1 MKDIK
6 VEIINQLSDNYSYLI
21 FNSSIS
27 SSIIVDPAEN
37 EKIIQFLKKNKLKL
51 EHIIITHHHNDH
63 TSGVLGLLK
72 EYPNAQIYSP
82 SELFSLKI
90 NRISDGDKINTSL
103 NEFQVFSTPGHTL
116 DHVALCDT
124 KNNLLFVGDVLFRLG
139 CGRVFE
145 GTIEQMHNSLNK
157 ILNLSDDMTV
167 YCGHEYT
174 LNNLKFLE
182 HLFVQND
189 ILENTKKQI
198 LRDLKLK
205 NKSIPFIL
213 GDEKRSNPFLNP
225 KCEMASKLKKN
236 NNYSNL
242 EFFRYLREKKDNF

>member
-1 MKDIK
+1 MTDIK

-21 FNSSIS
+21 LNNVTS
-27 SSIIVDPAEN
+27 SSIIVDPAEH
-37 EKIIQFLKKNKLKL
+37 EKIIKVLKKKKLKL
-51 EHIIITHHHNDH
+51 EYIFITHHHDDH

-72 EYPNAQIYSP
+72 EYPQAQIYSP
-82 SELFSLKI
+82 SELFSLTI
-90 NRISDGDKINTSL
+90 NKISDDDKIKTSF
-103 NEFQVFSTPGHTL
+103 NEFHVFSAPGHTL
-116 DHVALCDT
+116 DHIVLCDE
-124 KNNLLFVGDVLFRLG
+124 KNKLLFVGDVLFRLG

-157 ILNLSDDMTV
+157 LLNLSDDMIV

-182 HLFVQND
+182 NLFKEND
-189 ILENTKKQI
+189 TLENTKKQI
-198 LRDLKLK
+198 LEDLKLK

-213 GDEKRSNPFLNP
+213 GDEKKSNPFLNP
-225 KCEMASKLKKN
+225 ECKMASKFKQN

-242 EFFRYLREKKDNF
+242 EFFRYLREKKNNF

>member
-1 MKDIK
+1 MTQIN
-6 VEIINQLSDNYSYLI
+6 VEIINQLSDNYSYIL
-21 FNSSIS
+21 FNNSNS
-27 SSIIVDPAEN
+27 SSIVVDPSEDK
-37 EKIIQFLKKNKLKL
+37 KIIKVLKKKKLKL
-51 EHIIITHHHNDH
+51 EYILITHHHNDH

-72 EYPNAQIYSP
+72 EYPQAKIYSP
-82 SELFSLKI
+82 SELFSLTINKI
-90 NRISDGDKINTSL
+90 SNGDKIKTRL
-103 NEFQVFSTPGHTL
+103 NEFQVFAAPGHTI
-116 DHVALCDT
+116 DHVVLCDT
-124 KNNLLFVGDVLFRLG
+124 KNKLLFVGDVLFRLG

-157 ILNLSDDMTV
+157 LLNLSDDMTV

-225 KCEMASKLKKN
+225 ECEMASEFKKN

-242 EFFRYLREKKDNF
+242 EFFRYLREKKNNF

>member
-1 MKDIK
+1 M
-6 VEIINQLSDNYSYLI
+6 
-21 FNSSIS
+21 
-27 SSIIVDPAEN
+27 
-37 EKIIQFLKKNKLKL
+37 
-51 EHIIITHHHNDH
+51 
-63 TSGVLGLLK
+63 GLLK
-72 EYPNAQIYSP
+72 EYPDAKIYSP
-82 SELFSLKI
+82 SELFSLTINKI
-90 NRISDGDKINTSL
+90 TDGDKIKTSL

-116 DHVALCDT
+116 DHVVLCDT
-124 KNNLLFVGDVLFRLG
+124 KNKLLFVGDVLFRLG

-157 ILNLSDDMTV
+157 LLNLSDDMTV

-189 ILENTKKQI
+189 ILTNTKKQI

-213 GDEKRSNPFLNP
+213 GDEKKSNPFLNP
-225 KCEMASKLKKN
+225 ECEMASEFKKN

>member
-1 MKDIK
+1 MTEIK
-6 VEIINQLSDNYSYLI
+6 VEIINQLSDNYSYII
-21 FNSSIS
+21 FNNINS
-27 SSIIVDPAEN
+27 SSIVVDPSED
-37 EKIIQFLKKNKLKL
+37 EKIIKVLKKKKL
-51 EHIIITHHHNDH
+51 ELEYILITHHHNDH
-63 TSGVLGLLK
+63 TSGVLGLVK
-72 EYPNAQIYSP
+72 EYPQAKIYSP
-82 SELFSLKI
+82 SELFSVTINKI
-90 NRISDGDKINTSL
+90 SNGDKIKTQL
-103 NEFQVFSTPGHTL
+103 NEFQVFATPGHTL
-116 DHVALCDT
+116 DHVVLCDT
-124 KNNLLFVGDVLFRLG
+124 KNKLLFVGDVLFRLG

-157 ILNLSDDMTV
+157 LLNLSDDMTV

-198 LRDLKLK
+198 FRDLKFK

-225 KCEMASKLKKN
+225 ECEMASEFKKN

-242 EFFRYLREKKDNF
+242 EFFRYLRKKKDNF

>member
-1 MKDIK
+1 MTQIN
-6 VEIINQLSDNYSYLI
+6 VEIINQLSDNYSYII
-21 FNSSIS
+21 FNNSNS
-27 SSIIVDPAEN
+27 SSIVVDPSED
-37 EKIIQFLKKNKLKL
+37 EKIIKVLKKKKL
-51 EHIIITHHHNDH
+51 ELEYILITHHHNDH
-63 TSGVLGLLK
+63 TSGVLGLVK
-72 EYPNAQIYSP
+72 EYPQAKIYSP
-82 SELFSLKI
+82 SELFSVTINKI
-90 NRISDGDKINTSL
+90 SNGDKIKTRL
-103 NEFQVFSTPGHTL
+103 NEFQVFATPGHTL
-116 DHVALCDT
+116 DHVVLCDT
-124 KNNLLFVGDVLFRLG
+124 KNKLLFVGDVLFRLG

-157 ILNLSDDMTV
+157 LLNLSDNMTV

-242 EFFRYLREKKDNF
+242 EFFRYLREEKDNF